1 MKVSHLFCISKTH
14 KRSKPVKRYSIVISH
29 CFLTEHHFLEKLRNL
44 LRRFI
49 KASLDPFI
57 QETEQAVGIEPR
69 FVALGGI
76 CPVLRHH
83 HLIEGVINTCLEFF
97 PVNLGKKIFDG
108 VVKGK
113 EVFRI
118 VQRIAVSLLN
128 FVLVRPAIPEA
139 D

>member
-57 QETEQAVGIEPR
+57 QKTKQTIGVESC
-69 FVALGGI
+69 FVALGRIRPILG
-76 CPVLRHH
+76 HH
-83 HLIEGVINTCLEFF
+83 YLIKSVINTCLKFCSINF
-97 PVNLGKKIFDG
+97 GKKIFDG